1 MNIEKENYLNKLKN
15 EMLKQKYSEDDY
27 KKYLSYAERILKNN
41 LPVIFDIKH
50 LSLELDISSN
60 KLNQIVFFNEIF
72 YKQKKIPKR
81 KKNEFRILDIPSME
95 LKYIQKWILDN
106 ILKNIKVSNYAMGFK
121 KNVSI
126 VTNAKR
132 HIGREYVL
140 NLDIKDF
147 FPSINSKRI
156 FNIFYY
162 YGYSKEVSFVLSKLC
177 TYKEKLP
184 QGSPASPML
193 SNIVCLKLDKRL
205 SSLTKKFNVNYSR
218 YADDMTFSGN
228 RRNKNLEKLI
238 VKILKEEGF
247 EINAQKTRIAYS
259 HQRQEVTGLVI
270 NDGKVR
276 VNKKYKKK
284 LYQEIYYCTKFG
296 IQNHLEKINCT
307 KSFYKEHMYGKAYF
321 IKMVNQKEGLE
332 ILKLLDC
339 IEWDY

>member
-147 FPSINSKRI
+147 FPSI
-156 FNIFYY
+156 
-162 YGYSKEVSFVLSKLC
+162 YSK
-177 TYKEKLP
+177 
-184 QGSPASPML
+184 
-193 SNIVCLKLDKRL
+193 
-205 SSLTKKFNVNYSR
+205 
-218 YADDMTFSGN
+218 
-228 RRNKNLEKLI
+228 
-238 VKILKEEGF
+238 
-247 EINAQKTRIAYS
+247 
-259 HQRQEVTGLVI
+259 
-270 NDGKVR
+270 
-276 VNKKYKKK
+276 
-284 LYQEIYYCTKFG
+284 
-296 IQNHLEKINCT
+296 
-307 KSFYKEHMYGKAYF
+307 
-321 IKMVNQKEGLE
+321 
-332 ILKLLDC
+332 
-339 IEWDY
+339 